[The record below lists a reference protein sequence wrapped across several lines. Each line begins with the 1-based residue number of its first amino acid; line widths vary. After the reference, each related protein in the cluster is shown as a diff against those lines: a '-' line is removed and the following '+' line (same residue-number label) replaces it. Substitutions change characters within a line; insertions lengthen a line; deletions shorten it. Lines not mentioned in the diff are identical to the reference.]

1 MKLLKVEPHNYHI
14 IYVNDDDK
22 YDMYKRLDENT
33 WEIFKNDKWKPV
45 HDYFELEKVFNEQ
58 K

>member
-1 MKLLKVEPHNYHI
+1 MKILKVVDHNYQIVYI
-14 IYVNDDDK
+14 IDNEK
-22 YDMYKRLDENT
+22 YQIYKRINEIT